1 MLSDSSFS
9 SRLNMYKE
17 IFKVSML
24 ITKAKA
30 GDSAAQYEI
39 ACILASG
46 QLGVI
51 NHKVSFHW
59 FMKAALKGHIEAM
72 WNAGLQLV
80 LGLGVDMAADAGLHL
95 IDLAASR
102 NCYDAICYLAH
113 TYHLGLHGVSID
125 REKSGHLYRLAE
137 CTEPWHQEPHPNLN
151 QQQLSE
157 TVQNGD
163 GTGHGRGPGQYADG
177 FRLTLLLGF

>member
-1 MLSDSSFS
+1 
-9 SRLNMYKE
+9 
-17 IFKVSML
+17 ML
-24 ITKAKA
+24 ITKARA

-51 NHKVSFHW
+51 DHKVSFHW

-80 LGLGVDMAADAGLHL
+80 LGLGVEMDADAGLHL

-125 REKSGHLYRLAE
+125 REKSGYLYRLAKSV
-137 CTEPWHQEPHPNLN
+137 EPWHQVPHLNLN
-151 QQQLSE
+151 QQRFPKQSR
-157 TVQNGD
+157 TVTAPAMAGVPDSTQIASAPPCHPGSNAADARHPPG
-163 GTGHGRGPGQYADG
+163 GRTPGP
-177 FRLTLLLGF
+177 